1 MARTRHEARIP
12 FQKRWR
18 AVWVFEKCSRCGMGI
33 TDLGG
38 DWEVTTTGDVICEV
52 CLALAREALDEVAE
66 SA

>member
-1 MARTRHEARIP
+1 MKRIP

-38 DWEVTTTGDVICEV
+38 DWEVTTTGAVICEV
-52 CLALAREALDEVAE
+52 CAKRPATDLTGWPDRPRRVR
-66 SA
+66 